1 MLKESII
8 QALRLGTASAKALG
22 TEIDRNIKTARAEM
36 IRSGVS
42 DMVANSS
49 HDLVED
55 AIITFGLMKMGPE
68 EKYEQNKESW
78 EYQLDCIRKSKKI
91 LEEIQ
96 KAEDETEE
104 EGVTDEE

>member
-1 MLKESII
+1 MLKDSLAK
-8 QALRLGTASAKALG
+8 ALRIGTASANALD
-22 TEIDRNIKTARAEM
+22 TEFDRVIRTARAEM

-42 DMVANSS
+42 DIVANSS

-68 EKYEQNKESW
+68 EKYEQYKEGW
-78 EYQLDCIRKSKKI
+78 EYQLDCIRKSKI
-91 LEEIQ
+91 TIEE

>member
-42 DMVANSS
+42 DIIAESS
-49 HDLVED
+49 HELVED
-55 AIITFGLMKMGPE
+55 AIVTYCLMKMGKE
-68 EKYEQNKESW
+68 SRYEQYKESW
-78 EYQLDCIRKSKKI
+78 EYQLDCIRKSNI
-91 LEEIQ
+91 VIEVEM
-96 KAEDETEE
+96 EE
-104 EGVTDEE
+104 ETDV